1 MKFFSIIASLVIVFG
16 CGIMNVIFELPE
28 RYIERDVKAEEMVGI
43 WNIAPDSEVDVNNFI
58 EKFPDWDGFA
68 PWKTFTLNSDGSCSV
83 ELDTAWLGD
92 SYSNDVAVVKTTSCN
107 WNLAKQENLS
117 NKISPVLE
125 LGFDYPDSNGLMTSL
140 YIYEE
145 NSKLILWGFIGD
157 PDDFRPQDFV
167 KVEQ

>member
-1 MKFFSIIASLVIVFG
+1 MPL
-16 CGIMNVIFELPE
+16 
-28 RYIERDVKAEEMVGI
+28 AE
-43 WNIAPDSEVDVNNFI
+43 
-58 EKFPDWDGFA
+58 K
-68 PWKTFTLNSDGSCSV
+68 
-83 ELDTAWLGD
+83 
-92 SYSNDVAVVKTTSCN
+92 
-107 WNLAKQENLS
+107 ENLS

>member
-16 CGIMNVIFELPE
+16 CGIMNVIFGLPE

-43 WNIAPDSEVDVNNFI
+43 WNITPDSEFDVNEFI
-58 EKFPDWDGFA
+58 KKFPDWSGFA

-83 ELDTAWLGD
+83 ELDTVWLGD
-92 SYSNDVAVVKTTSCN
+92 SYFTDVPVVNTTSCN

-125 LGFDYPDSNGLMTSL
+125 LSFDYPDSNGLMTSL

-145 NSKLILWGFIGD
+145 NIKLILWGFIGD

-167 KVEQ
+167 KVKQ